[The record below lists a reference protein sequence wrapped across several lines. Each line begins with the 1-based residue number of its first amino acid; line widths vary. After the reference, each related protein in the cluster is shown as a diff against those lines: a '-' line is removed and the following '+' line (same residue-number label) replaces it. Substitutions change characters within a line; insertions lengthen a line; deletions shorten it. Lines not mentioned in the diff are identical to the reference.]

1 MQALCLRVC
10 AFADEYQPGTLCYHW
25 DWCIL
30 RQLCCYYPDGY
41 YWNSQQKT
49 EATMLQIAGSGKFNN
64 TWWHATKYMRELQP
78 LGTVVAPSDRTP
90 PMGV

>member
-1 MQALCLRVC
+1 
-10 AFADEYQPGTLCYHW
+10 
-25 DWCIL
+25 
-30 RQLCCYYPDGY
+30 
-41 YWNSQQKT
+41 
-49 EATMLQIAGSGKFNN
+49 MLQIAGSGKFNN